1 MAEIQTGGG
10 SRGKR
15 RTNLEVNLVPFID
28 LMSVLIT
35 FLLIT
40 AVWTQVSMIQIGSS
54 LYGKRNDQQQTKVLP
69 DADVPLRVD
78 ISSRGYTMVLGKQ
91 TIQLP
96 LIKGEYDEA
105 GLVAQLEKAKQLYP
119 NKTDAAIAMQDD
131 LPYERLIK
139 GMDNMLKAGFPAIS
153 VLTGGPK

>member
-1 MAEIQTGGG
+1 MAHIESGGG
-10 SRGKR
+10 KGRKTS
-15 RTNLEVNLVPFID
+15 LELNLVPFID

-40 AVWTQVSMIQIGSS
+40 AVWSQVSMIQIGSS
-54 LYGKRNDQQQTKVLP
+54 LYGKKNEQQSPPQIPP
-69 DADVPLRVD
+69 DADVVLKLD
-78 ISSRGYTMVLGKQ
+78 IMPKGYVLTLGKQ
-91 TIQLP
+91 VINIP
-96 LIKGEYDEA
+96 LTNNDYDEA

-119 NKTDAAIAMQDD
+119 NKTDAAIAMADE

-139 GMDNMLKAGFPAIS
+139 GMDSFLKSGFPQIS